1 MDGSSSTAI
10 YGAVNYN
17 STLFAPE
24 AGGGG
29 RGNLCTVILVLDL

>member
-24 AGGGG
+24 AGGGEG
-29 RGNLCTVILVLDL
+29 GFYAQ